1 VWLQWLN
8 VHTKFHEKWSTGL
21 KPQTTPTNIYTHTKH
36 TDAFT
41 KQFRKARS
49 TSPYACQS
57 VSQSE
62 SQAVFPNNSAPTGQ
76 IIIKFHIWNFYRGLS
91 HSHFGY
97 QIIVG
102 EPLHED
108 LRTFWYLTV
117 VGFHETDCSL
127 WSTNSASRIQY
138 DRFKTSRNRRI
149 RDIDLTSPVYRFNL
163 PGFDIQMID
172 QIRC

>member
-1 VWLQWLN
+1 MVNWFKTAN
-8 VHTKFHEKWSTGL
+8 HPYKHIHTHKAHRRVHKAIPKSEI
-21 KPQTTPTNIYTHTKH
+21 N
-36 TDAFT
+36 FT
-41 KQFRKARS
+41 ICL
-49 TSPYACQS
+49 P
-57 VSQSE
+57 VSQSVRK
-62 SQAVFPNNSAPTGQ
+62 SDVFPNNWAPTGQ